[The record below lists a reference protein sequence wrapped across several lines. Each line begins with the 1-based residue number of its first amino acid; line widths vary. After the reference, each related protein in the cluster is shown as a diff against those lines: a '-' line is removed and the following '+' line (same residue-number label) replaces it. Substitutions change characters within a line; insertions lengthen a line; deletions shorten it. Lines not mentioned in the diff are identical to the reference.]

1 MADKTKSVVTRF
13 APSPTGMLHIG
24 GARTALFNW
33 LYTKHTGGKFLLR
46 IEDTDRERSK
56 QEHVDAILGSLRWL
70 GLDWDGEPFYQAAR
84 ADRHREVAQKL
95 LADGKAYHCYLT
107 PEDLDAMRKDAEVK
121 KLPLIIRSPWRDR
134 DPSEAPKDV
143 RPALRLKAQRDGE
156 TVIEDAVQGR
166 VVFPNKDLDDMVILR
181 ANGTPIY
188 NFAVVVDDHD
198 MGVTHIVRGVDHLT
212 NAARQ
217 SQVYSACGWETPVF
231 AHIPLVHGADGA
243 KLSKRHG
250 AQGVEEFRSMGY
262 LPAALRNYLARL
274 AWSHGDDEI
283 FSTEKAVEWFDII
296 DINKA
301 PARFDFAKLGDLNG
315 HYIRNTPDAELIA
328 HLEACLPS
336 IGTVEDI
343 SAVSDPKAPARPD
356 LAMLRDIQTVR
367 PDLKTGKDVL
377 AALHAVG
384 KDKIAAALPSLKER
398 AKALPE
404 LASGMLYLLVK
415 RPLTPDAKAA
425 GLLDADSKVALGAL
439 TVKLAACKEWSAMA
453 LENVVR
459 EHADETGTKLGKLA
473 QPLRAALTGRAVS
486 PPVFDVMVVLGR
498 EESLARLADQA
509 G

>member
-107 PEDLDAMRKDAEVK
+107 PEDLDAMRKDAEAK

-143 RPALRLKAQRDGE
+143 KPALRLKAQRDGE

-250 AQGVEEFRSMGY
+250 AQGVEELARAAV
-262 LPAALRNYLARL
+262 AALRLLRQRAAERHVDGHRQLGFEGGGGRRRRVQDLAHQVAALAGERTPAAEHLVDDDPGGVDVGALGHDLARQL
-274 AWSHGDDEI
+274 LRRLVRRRAG
-283 FSTEKAVEWFDII
+283 VGLR
-296 DINKA
+296 
-301 PARFDFAKLGDLNG
+301 ARVRVREVGLDAADLG
-315 HYIRNTPDAELIA
+315 HRQHAR
-328 HLEACLPS
+328 
-336 IGTVEDI
+336 
-343 SAVSDPKAPARPD
+343 SDRGASGPR
-356 LAMLRDIQTVR
+356 
-367 PDLKTGKDVL
+367 
-377 AALHAVG
+377 
-384 KDKIAAALPSLKER
+384 AAAP
-398 AKALPE
+398 
-404 LASGMLYLLVK
+404 
-415 RPLTPDAKAA
+415 
-425 GLLDADSKVALGAL
+425 GA
-439 TVKLAACKEWSAMA
+439 V
-453 LENVVR
+453 
-459 EHADETGTKLGKLA
+459 
-473 QPLRAALTGRAVS
+473 
-486 PPVFDVMVVLGR
+486 
-498 EESLARLADQA
+498 RLAGRCA
-509 G
+509 GPAMWTVHATALKRGL